1 LRRALPGVE
10 IVESGGEDI
19 PIAVDF
25 APRVVVATT
34 GAEPYA
40 IGGYAAG
47 ILLDSLWPGPWM
59 RASDEGVRRRMR
71 AASLVRSRTDGGVVY
86 LGDTDEVIRTALT

>member
-1 LRRALPGVE
+1 MRGRTRTVEELRRALPGVE

-59 RASDEGVRRRMR
+59 RASDEG
-71 AASLVRSRTDGGVVY
+71 
-86 LGDTDEVIRTALT
+86 